1 MGIEDDDENEGE
13 HDEECELNDT
23 RSRSSL
29 DGSYP

>member
-1 MGIEDDDENEGE
+1 MGIEDDDE
-13 HDEECELNDT
+13 HDEEWELNDT